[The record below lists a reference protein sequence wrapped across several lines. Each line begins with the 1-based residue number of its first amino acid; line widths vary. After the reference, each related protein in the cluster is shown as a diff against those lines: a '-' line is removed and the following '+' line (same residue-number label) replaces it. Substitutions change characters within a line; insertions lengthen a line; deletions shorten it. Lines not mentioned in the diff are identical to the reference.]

1 MISVHFIYIIY
12 VYVYVGGVMVS
23 MLTSSVVD
31 SGFEPWSKTIRLVF
45 VLPRKAR
52 SIKEKDQRLVDS
64 EPI

>member
-31 SGFEPWSKTIRLVF
+31 SGFEP
-45 VLPRKAR
+45 
-52 SIKEKDQRLVDS
+52 
-64 EPI
+64 